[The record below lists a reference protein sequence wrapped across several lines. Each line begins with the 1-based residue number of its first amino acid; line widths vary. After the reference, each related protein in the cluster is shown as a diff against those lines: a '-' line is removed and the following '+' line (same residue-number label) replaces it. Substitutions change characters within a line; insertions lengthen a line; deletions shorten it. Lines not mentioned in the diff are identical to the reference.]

1 MILKERWFLVF
12 LLCSSIIF
20 DITAQH
26 RKVDKQNNNGFV
38 EQSLKAPLG
47 ADLFD
52 ADQYRNDLEKA
63 TDALIF
69 KDDLNLKKR
78 LSLVSENTDTF
89 IWAPTHVMVE
99 VAEKVLI
106 DSIWIT
112 AYEYYGLWDSHKIN
126 SYDFDP
132 RDFKDT
138 IPVNLYNS
146 YYGSG
151 WSAPLDKT
159 KINSDFGMRR
169 YRWHHGTD
177 LKLNVGD
184 PVRSV
189 FDGIVRIT
197 SYDRY
202 GYGHY
207 VVVRHRNGLET
218 LYGHLSKKE
227 VKVGQEVSAGDIIGL
242 GGSTGRSTGP
252 HLHFEIRYQ
261 GLSINPIEIFD
272 FDIGRIKAP
281 TYNITAQSFDHE
293 IKMREA
299 VYHRIRSGDN
309 LSVIARRY
317 GVRVSQ
323 ITRLNGISTSTIL
336 KIGRRLQI
344 Q

>member
-1 MILKERWFLVF
+1 MSLKERWLLV
-12 LLCSSIIF
+12 LLLLTSFSF
-20 DITAQH
+20 GSFAQIKKGNKH
-26 RKVDKQNNNGFV
+26 NNGVV
-38 EQSLKAPLG
+38 EQNLVVPYGTL
-47 ADLFD
+47 DFD

-69 KDDLNLKKR
+69 KDGLDLKKR
-78 LSLVSENTDTF
+78 LSLVSENHDAF

-99 VAEKVLI
+99 VAEKVMI

-112 AYEYYGLWDSHKIN
+112 AFEHYGSWDSHKIN

-132 RDFKDT
+132 REFKDT
-138 IPVNLYNS
+138 IPVTLYNS

-151 WSAPLDKT
+151 WSAPLEHT
-159 KINSDFGMRR
+159 KINSDFGRRR
-169 YRWHHGTD
+169 YRWHHGID
-177 LKLNVGD
+177 LKLNTGD

-197 SYDRY
+197 SYERY

-207 VVVRHRNGLET
+207 VVIRHRNGLET
-218 LYGHLSKKE
+218 IYGHLSKKE
-227 VKVGQEVSAGDIIGL
+227 VKVGQEIKAGDIIGL

-261 GLSINPIEIFD
+261 GLSINPTEIFD
-272 FDIGRIKAP
+272 FEIGRIKAP
-281 TYNITAQSFDHE
+281 IYSITAQSFDHE

-323 ITRLNGISTSTIL
+323 ITRLNGISTRTIL